1 MMCSFN
7 AIHICYVMLYDMYTS
22 SNCLR
27 KTEWTDA
34 RTDVQTCKAG
44 TYYVDYF
51 PAYEIFLLET

>member
-1 MMCSFN
+1 MQY
-7 AIHICYVMLYDMYTS
+7 ICYVMLYDMYTS